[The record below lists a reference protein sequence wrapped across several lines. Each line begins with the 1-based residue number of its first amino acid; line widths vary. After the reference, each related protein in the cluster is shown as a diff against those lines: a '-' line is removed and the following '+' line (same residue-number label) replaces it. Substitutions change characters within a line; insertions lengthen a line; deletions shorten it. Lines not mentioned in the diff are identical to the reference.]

1 MGSYFYLMAQLPGV
15 LPNAPL
21 SVSYQTFRE
30 TANRYLSDTDKK
42 ILAQLSLEP
51 PRLTVSTGSTVVD
64 KWYERERSL
73 RFALERLRAAKM
85 KRDLHQDTAISEA
98 LSRIPEAVQ
107 LARSVIALEDPL
119 EAERLLDRE
128 RESFVDQ
135 LRGNHFF
142 DSEAVFIYAL
152 QVLLHE
158 RRDLFD
164 MEAGNSS
171 YSVIYNQILGD
182 EHD

>member
-1 MGSYFYLMAQLPGV
+1 MGSYYYLMAQLPGV

-21 SVSYQTFRE
+21 SVSYPAFKE
-30 TANRYLSDTDKK
+30 TAFRYLSKADCS
-42 ILAQLSLEP
+42 ILSQLSLEP
-51 PRLTVSTGSTVVD
+51 PRTTVLSGSSLVD
-64 KWYERERSL
+64 KWYERERSV
-73 RFALERLRAAKM
+73 RFALERLRAAKL
-85 KRDLHQDTAISEA
+85 KREIGHDGSVDEA
-98 LSRIPEAVQ
+98 LSRMPEAVQ
-107 LARSVIALEDPL
+107 IARAVTALENPL
-119 EAERLLDRE
+119 DAERYLDQARAV
-128 RESFVDQ
+128 FIDQ

-164 MEAGNSS
+164 MEAGRSS